1 MSKIIEDIF
10 LFLRN
15 IPFGWLDAFRYYF
28 SYTGRTSRAGFWS
41 FAIMNSLIALLL
53 YFISYYY
60 DFVYRIQFYYRYID
74 AYLFFTI
81 YILLTLIP
89 SFCLCI
95 RRLHDLNLRG
105 FWFWLWLV
113 ALIVSVPYLY
123 INFVCQWFLLFVAC
137 YPSSDKSRFGDKP
150 KIVFTT

>member
-10 LFLRN
+10 LFSRN
-15 IPFGWLDAFRYYF
+15 IPLGWLDAFRHYF
-28 SYTGRTSRAGFWS
+28 NYTGRTSRAGFWS

-53 YFISYYY
+53 YFISYYCG
-60 DFVYRIQFYYRYID
+60 FVYRIQFYYRYID

-81 YILLTLIP
+81 YILVTLIP

-105 FWFWLWLV
+105 FLFWIWLV
-113 ALIVSVPYLY
+113 ALIISVPYLY

-137 YPSSDKSRFGDKP
+137 YPSSDNTRFGDKP
-150 KIVFTT
+150 KTMFTT